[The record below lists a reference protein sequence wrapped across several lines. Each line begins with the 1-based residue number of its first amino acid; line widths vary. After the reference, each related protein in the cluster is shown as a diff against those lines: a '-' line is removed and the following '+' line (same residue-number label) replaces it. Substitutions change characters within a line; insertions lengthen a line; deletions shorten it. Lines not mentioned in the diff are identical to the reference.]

1 MTELIIDGVSAVLS
15 KDFSI
20 QVKRENPLFTKNGE
34 YTYDIT
40 LPLDNPT
47 NAELYKHL
55 NRLNSTQPVSTDR
68 RAVLVADN
76 RVYCNGTEVIT
87 GWTED
92 TVSIQIASGNSE
104 LNWVIG
110 ADLQI
115 SFLDGMPVT
124 PALTASQI
132 MDITESVYPDVQF
145 NLPPVYDRTNDTVIN
160 GYWVDYRN
168 GAREYHPETDEAGT
182 PVNF

>member
-68 RAVLVADN
+68 RADSLGQL
-76 RVYCNGTEVIT
+76 GTELVHRSRPVHFNPGDETNHRSDGRIRE
-87 GWTED
+87 TELYP
-92 TVSIQIASGNSE
+92 E
-104 LNWVIG
+104 Y
-110 ADLQI
+110 I
-115 SFLDGMPVT
+115 SRGGL
-124 PALTASQI
+124 
-132 MDITESVYPDVQF
+132 
-145 NLPPVYDRTNDTVIN
+145 LPGT
-160 GYWVDYRN
+160 YRKSN
-168 GAREYHPETDEAGT
+168 Q
-182 PVNF
+182 

>member
-92 TVSIQIASGNSE
+92 TVSART
-104 LNWVIG
+104 
-110 ADLQI
+110 
-115 SFLDGMPVT
+115 DGGTDHEHHAIHLPGRAVQ
-124 PALTASQI
+124 PA
-132 MDITESVYPDVQF
+132 
-145 NLPPVYDRTNDTVIN
+145 
-160 GYWVDYRN
+160 
-168 GAREYHPETDEAGT
+168 AG
-182 PVNF
+182 V